1 MIRPSAC
8 QRSEPF
14 AHSSSVQLLLQIGI
28 MAAGFGGG
36 ARGACGTQA
45 RAPAG
50 RRQAA
55 SWSILRSLSFLCS
68 ARWAML
74 R

>member
-1 MIRPSAC
+1 MMSTMSSARVC
-8 QRSEPF
+8 NYAAS
-14 AHSSSVQLLLQIGI
+14 
-28 MAAGFGGG
+28 MATLGLAGA

-55 SWSILRSLSFLCS
+55 WSILRSLSFLCS